1 MSESVAIN
9 PSSSK
14 AEKYQELLPQLESLI
29 EGEADLIASLA
40 NVAAVL
46 KTVFDFWWVG
56 FYLIKEEE
64 LVLGPFQGPLACSRI
79 ALGKGVCG
87 KAASSK
93 TTIVVEDVNN
103 FEGHIACSALSQSEI
118 VVPLFNQANSLVGVL
133 DVDSEKLAHFDEL
146 DQKYLERLGLILK
159 KLDWDA

>member
-1 MSESVAIN
+1 MSESVAFN
-9 PSSSK
+9 SSASK

-29 EGEADLIASLA
+29 EGESDLIANLA

-46 KTVFDFWWVG
+46 KTVFGFWWVG

-64 LVLGPFQGPLACSRI
+64 LVLGPFQGPVACSRI

-87 KAASSK
+87 KAANKK
-93 TTIVVEDVNN
+93 TTIVVKDVNS
-103 FEGHIACSALSQSEI
+103 FEGHIACSALTQSEI
-118 VVPLFNQANSLVGVL
+118 VVPLFNQENTLVGVL

-146 DQKYLERLGLILK
+146 DQKYLEHLGLILK
-159 KLDWDA
+159 RLDWDA